1 MVKSKMR
8 LLLVI
13 FMSFFSVFSYAIE
26 FSYTLEADKNGVPVE
41 VQSQTTLSNYRLG
54 PGDVLTIAVYGE
66 EDLVMSKVRLTD
78 TGTITFPSVGEVSIL
93 GKRVSEVEE
102 LIASKLRGRV
112 LKNPKVNA
120 SVDEYRPFYIAG
132 GIKSPGGI
140 PYQAQL
146 TIAKAVS
153 LAGGYT
159 EKADKSK
166 AYILQ
171 GNNNKLAVNQNS
183 FVSPGDNI
191 VIVEYDPIF
200 INGMVTKPGSY
211 PYQDGLT
218 IRKAASLAGGF
229 HERASLSKIYIIRA
243 NDLKQIPVLVSLEVH
258 VEPGDTITVEE
269 SFF

>member
-1 MVKSKMR
+1 MVKVKMR

-13 FMSFFSVFSYAIE
+13 LMSFFSVFSYAV
-26 FSYTLEADKNGVPVE
+26 EAEKSESPVDI
-41 VQSQTTLSNYRLG
+41 QPISSLSNYRLG

-66 EDLVMSKVRLTD
+66 EDLVMTKVRLTD

-93 GKRVSEVEE
+93 DKRVSEVEE

-120 SVDEYRPFYIAG
+120 TVDEYRPFYIAG
-132 GIKSPGGI
+132 GIKNPGGI

-146 TIAKAVS
+146 TIAKAIS

-159 EKADKSK
+159 EKADRTKT
-166 AYILQ
+166 YILQ
-171 GNNNKLAVNQNS
+171 SNNSKLAVTHNS

-191 VIVEYDPIF
+191 MVAEDDPIYV
-200 INGMVTKPGSY
+200 NGMVAKPGSY

-218 IRKAASLAGGF
+218 VRKAAALAGGF
-229 HERASLSKIYIIRA
+229 HERASLSKIYIIRVS
-243 NDLKQIPVLVSLEVH
+243 DLKQTPVLVTLEAH
-258 VEPGDTITVEE
+258 VDPGDTITVEE

>member
-1 MVKSKMR
+1 MR
-8 LLLVI
+8 LLLII
-13 FMSFFSVFSYAIE
+13 FISIFSIFSYAA
-26 FSYTLEADKNGVPVE
+26 EAGNNEVASE
-41 VQSQTTLSNYRLG
+41 VQPLNTLSNYRLG

-66 EDLVMSKVRLTD
+66 EDLVMTKVRLTD

-120 SVDEYRPFYIAG
+120 TVDEYRPFYIAG
-132 GIKSPGGI
+132 GIKNPGGI

-146 TIAKAVS
+146 TIAKAIS

-159 EKADKSK
+159 EKADRTKT
-166 AYILQ
+166 YILQ
-171 GNNNKLAVNQNS
+171 DNNRKLAVNQNS

-191 VIVEYDPIF
+191 MVAEYDPIY
-200 INGMVTKPGSY
+200 INGMVAKPGSY
-211 PYQDGLT
+211 PYQEGLT
-218 IRKAASLAGGF
+218 VRKAVALAGGF

-243 NDLKQIPVLVSLEVH
+243 GDANQTAVLVSQDAH
-258 VEPGDTITVEE
+258 VDQGDTIIVEE

>member
-1 MVKSKMR
+1 MR
-8 LLLVI
+8 LLLVVLI
-13 FMSFFSVFSYAIE
+13 SFISTFSYA
-26 FSYTLEADKNGVPVE
+26 AGVERNEIPVE
-41 VQSQTTLSNYRLG
+41 IQPINTLSNYRLG

-66 EDLVMSKVRLTD
+66 EDLVMTKVRLTD

-120 SVDEYRPFYIAG
+120 TVDEYRPFYIVG
-132 GIKSPGGI
+132 GIKNPGGI
-140 PYQAQL
+140 HYQAEL

-159 EKADKSK
+159 EKANKTII
-166 AYILQ
+166 YILQ
-171 GNNNKLAVNQNS
+171 SDNSKLAVGQNS

-191 VIVEYDPIF
+191 VVAEYDPIF
-200 INGMVTKPGSY
+200 VNGMVGRPGSY
-211 PYQDGLT
+211 PYQEGLT
-218 IRKAASLAGGF
+218 IRKAAALAGGF

-243 NDLKQIPVLVSLEVH
+243 GDVKQTPVLVSLDAH
-258 VEPGDTITVEE
+258 VDQGDTITVEE